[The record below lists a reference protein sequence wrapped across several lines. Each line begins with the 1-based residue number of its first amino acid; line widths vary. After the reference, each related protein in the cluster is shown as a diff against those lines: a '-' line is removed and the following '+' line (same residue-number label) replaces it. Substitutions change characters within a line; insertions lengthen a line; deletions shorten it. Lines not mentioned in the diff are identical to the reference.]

1 MATMNKTIYFHI
13 DELARDAVVA
23 ANLERVM
30 KPHGVRVIYGNRRLS
45 GLIQRIDTFRKF
57 HLYVFSGIDHFKNFV
72 PDLTKFSA
80 PVIILPTE
88 GIESSIKSSKHLSTR
103 HLGADPQEHVP
114 WTDRVS
120 AFCSW
125 GPSLLNMIA
134 AEAPE
139 LLPRC
144 HVVGHPR
151 HDRRCQGNSSTLHQP
166 SEKIKVGLI
175 SRFPK
180 FNVFD
185 RRGMLQTV
193 HGSRTERY
201 RSLYLSPGREIEDQI
216 YTEAIDLRVF
226 FDLIQSLDPT
236 IFELSLRV
244 HPREDRTSWNEL
256 VKHYNLP
263 VTLAPW
269 DQPFMHWLK
278 QIDHVVGPSST
289 SFYDCFVAGKSP
301 ISIQDI
307 SSNRGEHLI
316 EGSEENNPIYDFV
329 SRPKSIEELLEI
341 LSVKPETQFPPI
353 SEEVL
358 ELLKQ
363 QTNYPDSAKS
373 IDAFSD
379 VCLQVLESSSSPNK
393 FGTIDRVRF
402 EILSQGINGLTSL
415 LRNFRRDGPEQSA
428 SFLLTPKR
436 KSFIRKLALLE

>member
-1 MATMNKTIYFHI
+1 MNKTIYFHI

-23 ANLERVM
+23 ANLERVL
-30 KPHGVRVIYGNRRLS
+30 KPQGVRVIFGNRRLS
-45 GLIQRIDTFRKF
+45 RLIQRLNTFRNF
-57 HLYVFSGIDHFKNFV
+57 HLYVFPGIDSFKTFV
-72 PDLTKFSA
+72 PDLTKFAA

-88 GIESSIKSSKHLSTR
+88 GIESSIISSKHLSTR

-114 WTDRVS
+114 WIDRVS

-125 GPSLLNMIA
+125 GPSLLNMFE

-151 HDRRCQGNSSTLHQP
+151 HDRRCQGNSSTPYQP
-166 SEKIKVGLI
+166 SEKIRVGLI

-193 HGSRTERY
+193 HVSRTERH

-226 FDLIQSLDPT
+226 FDLIQSLDPNVY
-236 IFELSLRV
+236 ELSLRV
-244 HPREDRTSWNEL
+244 HPREDRTSWEEL
-256 VKHYNLP
+256 VAHHNLP

-278 QIDHVVGPSST
+278 QVDHVVGPSST
-289 SFYDCFVAGKSP
+289 SFYDCFVAGKFP

-307 SSNRGEHLI
+307 SSTRGEHLI
-316 EGSEENNPIYDFV
+316 EGSEDNNPIYDHV
-329 SRPKSIEELLEI
+329 SRPKSMEELLEI

-358 ELLKQ
+358 KLLKQ
-363 QTNYPDSAKS
+363 QTNYPDSANS

-379 VCLQVLESSSSPNK
+379 VCLQVLESSSSSNK
-393 FGTIDRVRF
+393 FGIINRFGF
-402 EILSQGINGLTSL
+402 EIISMALTGLIHLSRTL
-415 LRNFRRDGPEQSA
+415 LRRGPEQSS
-428 SFLLTPKR
+428 SFLLTRKR
-436 KSFIRKLALLE
+436 KSFIRKLALVE